1 MSELE
6 SEFID
11 AMEFTGETE
20 VVQNEQASE
29 AFTKE
34 FSPKQIGSIAK
45 YIEPTERQQSIL
57 LQIFLPQIRTSMRF
71 QLKNMTVLLVS

>member
-6 SEFID
+6 IEFID
-11 AMEFTGETE
+11 TMEFTGENE
-20 VVQNEQASE
+20 VVQNEQTSE

-45 YIEPTERQQSIL
+45 YIEPVKNNL
-57 LQIFLPQIRTSMRF
+57 L
-71 QLKNMTVLLVS
+71 